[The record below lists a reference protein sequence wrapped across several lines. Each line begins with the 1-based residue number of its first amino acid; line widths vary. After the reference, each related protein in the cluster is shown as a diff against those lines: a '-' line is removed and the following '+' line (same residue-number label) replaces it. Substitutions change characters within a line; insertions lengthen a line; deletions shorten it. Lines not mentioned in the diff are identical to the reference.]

1 LHRII
6 AAALFPGKA
15 RYNARMAF
23 PPKFRTVFQK
33 DELTVVLGASGVYAL
48 RMLGLYMALP
58 IMSTWSAGL
67 PGATPFLVGLSLGA
81 YGLTQAIFQVPAGLL
96 GDVRGRR
103 IVVLLS
109 LLVFAVGCAMV
120 ALATSIHWVVAG
132 RLVQGIGAMASTLIA
147 LIGDVTREQVR
158 TRAMALMGGVLG
170 VAFAGGFLLGP
181 LVSAKLGVSAVFGV
195 AAGLSVLGILLFE
208 LLVPRRLVPGLRG
221 ATRARAASATP
232 PWSWSEARSLLKD
245 RSLLVLDGGIAALH
259 AALTGLF
266 VVIPFVLKDH
276 LAPLELWK
284 VYAPVLAAGL
294 ASMVWASQHADRPA
308 RTRAVL
314 RVGASMLTLGLFC
327 LAFFHRT
334 FWGAAIPLGLFV
346 VGFAMIE
353 PVLASLLTRFT
364 GRTARGT
371 AAGLFN
377 MSQFGGAFIGGA
389 LAGLLMPLGRGVPF
403 AALGLLTGVWALAL
417 GWLRNPEDIAKS
429 EIEAPGLDGTTWPE
443 LRAVL
448 VSHAAILEAEW
459 PGGTIVI
466 VRHWAR
472 IVSADELTELI
483 RKRAG

>member
-1 LHRII
+1 MTSP
-6 AAALFPGKA
+6 AQP
-15 RYNARMAF
+15 
-23 PPKFRTVFQK
+23 RTIFQR

-67 PGATPFLVGLSLGA
+67 PGATPFLVGLALGA

-103 IVVLLS
+103 IVVLMS
-109 LLVFAVGCAMV
+109 LVVFGIGCAIV
-120 ALATSIHWVVAG
+120 ALATNIHMVILG
-132 RLVQGIGAMASTLIA
+132 RLVQGVGAMASTLIA
-147 LIGDVTREQVR
+147 LIGDVTREHVR

-195 AAGLSVLGILLFE
+195 AAGLSLLGALLFE
-208 LLVPRRLVPGLRG
+208 LLVPRRLVPGVRG
-221 ATRARAASATP
+221 VKRTRDAADATP
-232 PWSWSEARSLLKD
+232 PWSWSEARSLLHD

-266 VVIPFVLKDH
+266 VVIPFVLKDY
-276 LAPLELWK
+276 LAPLDLWK
-284 VYAPVLAAGL
+284 VYAPVLACGL
-294 ASMVWASQHADRPA
+294 AAMVWASQHADRPA

-314 RVGASMLTLGLFC
+314 RVGATMLTIGLFG
-327 LAFFHRT
+327 LAAFHRT
-334 FWGAAIPLGLFV
+334 FWGTALSLGMFV
-346 VGFAMIE
+346 IGFAMIE

-377 MSQFGGAFIGGA
+377 MSQFGGAFLGGA

-403 AALGLLTGVWALAL
+403 AALGVLTGIWCVALS
-417 GWLRNPEDIAKS
+417 WLRNPEDIAKS
-429 EIEAPGLDGTTWPE
+429 EVEAPGLDGARWQA

-448 VSHAAILEAEW
+448 VSHPAILEAEW
-459 PGGTIVI
+459 SGGPVVI
-466 VRHWAR
+466 RHWAR
-472 IVSADELTELI
+472 LVSADDLAELVRRRST
-483 RKRAG
+483 